1 MALLFHGDED
11 LTEVR
16 PDILSYGITDFDV
29 QMEESESIINRTLD
43 ARWYR
48 NVADD
53 FGLNW
58 RVTPFKPAL
67 LLNGGVQLNRL
78 ATYKS
83 LQLIYLFLM
92 KESPEP
98 DAFERQMDT
107 FKKLYKEE
115 LNEVLNAGV
124 DYDFDEDG
132 EIAAGENILPKI
144 RRLIRV

>member
-1 MALLFHGDED
+1 MALLYHGDED
-11 LTEVR
+11 LIEIR

-29 QMEESESIINRTLD
+29 QMQESEDIINRTLD

-58 RVTPFKPAL
+58 RITTFDPELA
-67 LLNGGVQLNRL
+67 LNGAVQLKRL
-78 ATYKS
+78 ACYKS
-83 LQLIYLFLM
+83 LQLIYLHLM
-92 KESPEP
+92 KEAIEP

-115 LNEVLNAGV
+115 LNEVLNAGI
-124 DYDFDEDG
+124 DYDFDDDG
-132 EIAAGENILPKI
+132 SIAAGENILPKI
-144 RRLIRV
+144 RRLVRV